1 MDMEQIAIFL
11 AIGGGAG
18 WVAGLIIK
26 GTFGIMGNMITGV
39 IGAVLSGFIFRFM
52 GISQVGPLITAATG
66 AVALLLIIG
75 LIRTR

>member
-1 MDMEQIAIFL
+1 MDVEQIAIFL

-39 IGAVLSGFIFRFM
+39 IGAVGGDLVFKYM
-52 GISQVGPLITAATG
+52 GLSQVGPLITATTG

-75 LIRTR
+75 LFRTR